1 VTTQLAHIDRFELE
15 SGRVLHQ
22 VPVAYRS
29 WGVLNARGDN
39 VIVICHALTGNTDA
53 DDWWS
58 GLMGPGRA
66 IDTQRYF
73 VVCANVIG
81 SPYGTVSPLTVD
93 SQTGKAFGAG
103 FPETTVRDCVAL
115 HRRLLEQLGVKR
127 VAFAIGG
134 SLGGMQV
141 LEWAFH
147 RDFVGG
153 LVPIAV
159 GGRHSAWCIA
169 WSEAQRHAI
178 RSDPR
183 WRGGDYHADDQ
194 PADGL
199 SVARMMAMISY
210 RSFEEFVERFGRE
223 RSDDGFHA
231 QTYLRHQGQKLVER
245 FDANC
250 YLRLTEIMD
259 THDVS
264 RGRGGYTNVLRSIEL
279 PALVVGVT
287 TDILYPLS
295 EQRELQAQLP
305 NAVLAVLDSN
315 QGHDAFLIA
324 QEQLNEE
331 VGRWRQ
337 RIIDPLFS
345 AAQK

>member
-1 VTTQLAHIDRFELE
+1 MTRQLAHLERFELE

-22 VPVAYRS
+22 VPVAYRT
-29 WGVLNARGDN
+29 WGELNARGDN
-39 VIVICHALTGNTDA
+39 AIVICHALTGNTDA
-53 DDWWS
+53 DEWW
-58 GLMGPGRA
+58 GELLGPGQA
-66 IDTQRYF
+66 IDTHRYF
-73 VVCANVIG
+73 VVCANVIA
-81 SPYGTVSPLTVD
+81 SPYGTVSPLTINP
-93 SQTGKAFGAG
+93 QTGKAYGAA
-103 FPETTVRDCVAL
+103 FPVTTVRDCVAL
-115 HRRLLEQLGVKR
+115 HRRLLEQLGVTR

-147 RDFVGG
+147 TDFVQG

-183 WRGGDYHADDQ
+183 WRGGQYVPDAP
-194 PADGL
+194 PAEGL
-199 SVARMMAMISY
+199 AVARMMAMISY
-210 RSFEEFVERFGRE
+210 RSFEEFSERFGRE

-231 QTYLRHQGQKLVER
+231 ETYLRHQGQKLVER

-264 RGRGGYTNVLRSIEL
+264 RGRGDYVEVLRGIEL
-279 PALVVGVT
+279 PTLVVGVT

-295 EQRELQAQLP
+295 EQRELEACLP
-305 NAVLAVLDSN
+305 NAELAVIDAN

-324 QEQLNEE
+324 QDQLGEQ
-331 VGRWRQ
+331 VAGWRA
-337 RIIDPLFS
+337 RMVDPLYS
-345 AAQK
+345 